1 MRTTFLSFAALLPAA
16 LLLAGT
22 VLALPVQAAREQD
35 LETQK
40 QQAQQE

>member
-22 VLALPVQAAREQD
+22 VLALPVQAAREHAR
-35 LETQK
+35 LAG
-40 QQAQQE
+40 QAAEEGQ